1 MLEQITSEGPERC
14 LKCGLVLASR
24 DPAVPPSRDNC
35 RGPDSRGCLR
45 RQLAAE
51 KRGRWIA
58 ERALEIIKG
67 LEFKFGPYY
76 GMCAEGARIVRAAG
90 LPEFSQPIPADVVR
104 AVRKLA
110 EAEYDAE
117 HGGEE

>member
-1 MLEQITSEGPERC
+1 MPEQITSEGLERC

-45 RQLAAE
+45 RQLAASE
-51 KRGRWIA
+51 RGRWIA
-58 ERALEIIKG
+58 ERVLRILKVQFDAPGEYPGFLVLKKIWD
-67 LEFKFGPYY
+67 
-76 GMCAEGARIVRAAG
+76 AERQAE
-90 LPEFSQPIPADVVR
+90 PEYA
-104 AVRKLA
+104 
-110 EAEYDAE
+110 AE

>member
-51 KRGRWIA
+51 KRGREIA
-58 ERALEIIKG
+58 ERTMELLFMQMRDMPYREEWWTIRERVPANKRAIRFA
-67 LEFKFGPYY
+67 EFCRHK
-76 GMCAEGARIVRAAG
+76 AQE
-90 LPEFSQPIPADVVR
+90 EW
-104 AVRKLA
+104 
-110 EAEYDAE
+110 EAE
-117 HGGEE
+117 HGGEKDHHV